1 LKVFF
6 DANVWCRA
14 ILNPAGPDADLLDF
28 AAQGGPLRGVTSDAV
43 LLEFFRH
50 ATGGTLPQVYSPEDV
65 WAYITSHD
73 PLFELGQAPIGRS
86 LPDRTDLH
94 NLPLAEIVHELT
106 GKTRSDLLTDVG
118 RGTTLPE
125 FDVNDLHVLAAAVDS
140 GADAICSDDRI
151 FEKVDWIDTY
161 KPVALAIEFG
171 LR

>member
-14 ILNPAGPDADLLDF
+14 ILNPAGLDADLLDL

-50 ATGGTLPQVYSPEDV
+50 ATGGTLPQVYSPDDV

-73 PLFELGQAPIGRS
+73 PLFEVGQAPIGRS

-94 NLPLAEIVHELT
+94 NLPLSEIVYELT
-106 GKTRSDLLTDVG
+106 GRTRSDLLTEVG

-125 FDVNDLHVLAAAVDS
+125 FDVHDLHVLAAAVDAE
-140 GADAICSDDRI
+140 ADAICSDDKVFR
-151 FEKVDWIDTY
+151 KVDWIDICR
-161 KPVALAIEFG
+161 PVELAAEFG
-171 LR
+171 LV